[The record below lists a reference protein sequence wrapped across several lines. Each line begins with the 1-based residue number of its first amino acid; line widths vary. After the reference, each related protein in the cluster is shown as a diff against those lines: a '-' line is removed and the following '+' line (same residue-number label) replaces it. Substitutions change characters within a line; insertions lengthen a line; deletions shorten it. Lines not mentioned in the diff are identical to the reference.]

1 MLNRLR
7 YALAALLGRGH
18 LERELDEE
26 IALHIALETQQNI
39 ERGMS
44 PSEARRHALV
54 AFGGAEQLKEAHRD
68 ARGTR
73 WLEDVTADLRF
84 AARSLRRN
92 AVLTVTA
99 VATLALVIGANTAIF
114 STVDAVLL
122 RPLPFADP
130 DRLVMVGENN
140 REFLWHMADAA
151 PANFLDWRA
160 RVPAFRDAM
169 AYADFPGSVTLMVD
183 GVPQLAA
190 PAVVTG
196 NFFSVLGVSAQ
207 VGRLLRDD
215 ETWERGPSVVVI
227 SDRLWRQKLGGSP
240 AVVGTTLSVD
250 GKAATIV
257 GIAPS

>member
-1 MLNRLR
+1 
-7 YALAALLGRGH
+7 
-18 LERELDEE
+18 
-26 IALHIALETQQNI
+26 
-39 ERGMS
+39 MS

-92 AVLTVTA
+92 AGLTVTA

-190 PAVVTG
+190 TAVVVTDTLPASLLFQSITTSIVAIAAIFG
-196 NFFSVLGVSAQ
+196 PLLVSDPLHTELLNRLRPPGTSGHLLGTDQ
-207 VGRLLRDD
+207 LGR
-215 ETWERGPSVVVI
+215 GHH
-227 SDRLWRQKLGGSP
+227 
-240 AVVGTTLSVD
+240 
-250 GKAATIV
+250 
-257 GIAPS
+257 